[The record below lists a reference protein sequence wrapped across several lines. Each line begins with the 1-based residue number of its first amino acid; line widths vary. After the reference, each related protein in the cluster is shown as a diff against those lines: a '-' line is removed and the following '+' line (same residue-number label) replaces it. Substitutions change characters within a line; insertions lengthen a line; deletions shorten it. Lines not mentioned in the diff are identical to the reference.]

1 MTTFLN
7 TIFGSITF
15 DAVLSEDILASSVIT
30 SNPIET
36 GAEINDH
43 IYINPKSFTISAGVS
58 DTPLAITSSDLFT
71 SLGVVGES
79 GGAGRRVTAWDI
91 MNQLHEAG
99 EPFVVT
105 AGLETIQNMVI
116 SSLSA
121 PNDAEVS
128 GSLIF
133 TATLT
138 QVIIVDTEESQLTE
152 AQLKDIQTK
161 QQATSNKSK
170 GKVSKVPKTQQSLL
184 LQATKALGILE

>member
-7 TIFGSITF
+7 TIFGNIAF
-15 DAVLSEDILASSVIT
+15 DTVISEDILASSVIT

-36 GAEINDH
+36 GAEVNDH
-43 IYINPKSFTISAGVS
+43 IYVNPKSYTLTAGVS
-58 DTPLAITSSDLFT
+58 DTPLAITTSDLFT
-71 SLGVVGES
+71 SSGQVGES

-99 EPFVVT
+99 EPFIVT
-105 AGLETIQNMVI
+105 AGLETIPNMLVT
-116 SSLSA
+116 SLTA
-121 PNDAEVS
+121 PNDADVS

-161 QQATSNKSK
+161 QKATSNKSK
-170 GKVSKVPKTQQSLL
+170 GKVSKEPKTQQSLI
-184 LQATKALGILE
+184 LQGFRAMGWLN